1 MLVVLVA
8 DVAVDGVTNSGV
20 DEVGA
25 VDMTAMRLV
34 ESERVNFSNACLI
47 SSSVSLIV
55 DAMSD

>member
-1 MLVVLVA
+1 
-8 DVAVDGVTNSGV
+8 VTNSGV

-47 SSSVSLIV
+47 SSSVSLVV